1 METTYIVGNR
11 RLVGDVKVSG
21 SKNACLPIL
30 AASLLTDEEC
40 TIKNVPR
47 LSDIGTMLEI
57 FKALGVD
64 FSYASP
70 HALKIQARNVSGEVP
85 GSLVR
90 KMRASIC
97 LMGALLGR
105 LHRVVIPKP
114 GGCVIGDRPFD
125 LHIKGFK
132 ALGYKI
138 SEEDDIWTLDGK
150 DLHGTTVCLSGPR
163 GSTMTGTTNVVMAA
177 IMIPGQTIIE
187 DAAIEPEVVDFCR
200 YLTHMGAKI
209 KGIGTSVLT
218 IHGGVPL
225 HGCEYAIIGDRME
238 AGTFVCAGLI
248 TGGNIRISGLEFGL
262 LDSFLHPLKKTGAN
276 VFQNVDGT
284 IHVQSGDPLG
294 SIDVETGPHPGFPTD
309 LQAQLCT
316 LLTQS
321 GGNSTI
327 RENIY
332 PNRFMYVTE
341 LKKMGATIDHV
352 GPCARIKGSCSL
364 KGAHL
369 QATDLRAGAALYLA
383 GLCAK
388 GDTFVHDIFHLDRG
402 YEALEDKLC
411 LLGAKIKRM
420 KVA

>member
-1 METTYIVGNR
+1 MEVAHIVGDR

-30 AASLLTDEEC
+30 AAALLTDEEC
-40 TIKNVPR
+40 IINNVPR
-47 LSDIGTMLEI
+47 LSDIDTMLEI
-57 FKALGVD
+57 FKVLGVD
-64 FSYASP
+64 FSYVGP
-70 HALKIQARNVSGEVP
+70 HALKIQARNISGEVP
-85 GSLVR
+85 GSLVK

-105 LHRVVIPKP
+105 LRRVVIPKP

-132 ALGYKI
+132 ALGYEIFEK
-138 SEEDDIWTLDGK
+138 DGIWTVDGK
-150 DLHGTTVCLSGPR
+150 DLHGTRVRLSGPR

-177 IMIPGQTIIE
+177 IMVPGQTTIE

-200 YLTHMGAKI
+200 YLTRMGARI
-209 KGIGTSVLT
+209 EGIGTPVLT
-218 IHGGVPL
+218 IHGGEPL

-262 LDSFLHPLKKTGAN
+262 LDSFLYPLGKTGAN
-276 VFQNVDGT
+276 VFQNTDGT
-284 IHVQSGDPLG
+284 IHVQSGEPLG
-294 SIDVETGPHPGFPTD
+294 AIDVATGPHPGFPTD
-309 LQAQLCT
+309 LQAQLCA

-321 GGNSTI
+321 DGDSTI

-341 LKKMGATIDHV
+341 LKKMGAAIDHV
-352 GPCARIKGSCSL
+352 GPCAHIKGSCSL
-364 KGAHL
+364 RGTHL
-369 QATDLRAGAALYLA
+369 QAMDLRAGAALYLG
-383 GLCAK
+383 GLCAS
-388 GDTFVHDIFHLDRG
+388 GDTFVHNIFHLDRG
-402 YEALEDKLC
+402 YEALEEKLC
-411 LLGAKIKRM
+411 LLGSKIRRIS
-420 KVA
+420 VD

>member
-1 METTYIVGNR
+1 MEAACIVGGK
-11 RLVGDVKVSG
+11 RLVGNVKVSG

-40 TIKNVPR
+40 TINNVPR
-47 LSDIGTMLEI
+47 LSDIDTMLEI

-64 FSYASP
+64 FSYVGP
-70 HALKIQARNVSGEVP
+70 HMLKIQARNISGEVP
-85 GSLVR
+85 GSLVK

-125 LHIKGFK
+125 LHIKGFN
-132 ALGYKI
+132 ALGYKV
-138 SEEDDIWTLDGK
+138 SEENGIWTLDGK
-150 DLHGTTVCLSGPR
+150 DLHGTTVCLSGSR

-177 IMIPGQTIIE
+177 AMISGQTTIE
-187 DAAIEPEVVDFCR
+187 GAATEPEVVDFCH

-209 KGIGTSVLT
+209 GGIGTSTLT
-218 IHGGVPL
+218 IRGGEPL
-225 HGCEYAIIGDRME
+225 HGCEYTIIGDRME

-248 TGGNIRISGLEFGL
+248 TGGNIRVSGLEFGL
-262 LDSFLHPLKKTGAN
+262 LDSFLYPLRKTGAN
-276 VFQNVDGT
+276 VFQNIDGI
-284 IHVQSGDPLG
+284 IHVQSNEPLG
-294 SIDVETGPHPGFPTD
+294 AIDVVTGPHPGFPTD
-309 LQAQLCT
+309 LQAQLCA

-321 GGNSTI
+321 DGNSTI

-332 PNRFMYVTE
+332 PNRFMYVAE

-352 GPCARIKGSCSL
+352 GPCAHIKGSCAL
-364 KGAHL
+364 QGAHL

-383 GLCAK
+383 GLCAT

-402 YEALEDKLC
+402 YEALEDKLR
-411 LLGAKIKRM
+411 LLGAKIKRI
-420 KVA
+420 KIE

>member
-1 METTYIVGNR
+1 MEAAYIVGNR

-21 SKNACLPIL
+21 SKNACLPVL

-40 TIKNVPR
+40 IINNVPR
-47 LSDIGTMLEI
+47 LSDIDTMLEI
-57 FKALGVD
+57 FKSLGVD
-64 FSYASP
+64 FSYVGP
-70 HALKIQARNVSGEVP
+70 NALKIHARNISGEVP
-85 GSLVR
+85 GSLVK

-105 LHRVVIPKP
+105 LRRVIIPKP

-125 LHIKGFK
+125 LHTKGFR
-132 ALGYKI
+132 ALGYEI
-138 SEEDDIWTLDGK
+138 SEKDEIWTLDGK
-150 DLHGTTVCLSGPR
+150 NLHGTTVCLSGPR

-177 IMIPGQTIIE
+177 IMIPGKTIIE
-187 DAAIEPEVVDFCR
+187 DAAIEPEVIDFCR
-200 YLTHMGAKI
+200 YLIRMGAKI
-209 KGIGTSVLT
+209 EGVGTSILT
-218 IHGGVPL
+218 IHGGEPL
-225 HGCEYAIIGDRME
+225 HGCEYTIIGDRME

-248 TGGNIRISGLEFGL
+248 TGGNIRILGLESGL
-262 LDSFLHPLKKTGAN
+262 LDSFLYPLRKTGAN
-276 VFQNVDGT
+276 VFQDIDGT
-284 IHVQSGDPLG
+284 IHVQPGEPLG
-294 SIDVETGPHPGFPTD
+294 AIDVVTGPHPGFPTD

-321 GGNSTI
+321 NGNSTI

-352 GPCARIKGSCSL
+352 GPCAHIKGSCSL
-364 KGAHL
+364 QGTHL
-369 QATDLRAGAALYLA
+369 QASDLRAGAALYLA
-383 GLCAK
+383 GLCAA

-411 LLGAKIKRM
+411 LLGAKIKRI
-420 KVA
+420 KID